1 MKFASIIW
9 VGTLLYSHSN
19 ESCRYNII
27 GGKMLMMT
35 ASRHI
40 ITLFMMLSS
49 WQQDLLVARVHLV
62 HLMTENHWRARAWG
76 HWVSVG
82 RDPITGVWEQF
93 TAALRVEPLV
103 RRSRGLQHFL
113 GFKNLKS
120 WSVCPDI
127 CFLQNKTFYW
137 TFWRACPLDPLDP
150 PVCGTNC
157 CGLQVQSGPIKVGTL
172 SVLLILHCFPNKS
185 GPPNWWW

>member
-113 GFKNLKS
+113 GLKNLKS

-127 CFLQNKTFYW
+127 CFFAKQNILLDVLGGMPTW
-137 TFWRACPLDPLDP
+137 PLGSAG
-150 PVCGTNC
+150 VRY
-157 CGLQVQSGPIKVGTL
+157 K
-172 SVLLILHCFPNKS
+172 LLWSASTEWPDKS
-185 GPPNWWW
+185 RNT